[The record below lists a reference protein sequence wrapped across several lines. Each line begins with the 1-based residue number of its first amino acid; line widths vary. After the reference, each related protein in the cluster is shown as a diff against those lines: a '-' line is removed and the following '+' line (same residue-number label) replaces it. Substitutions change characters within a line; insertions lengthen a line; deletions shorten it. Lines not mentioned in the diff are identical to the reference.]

1 MRAPDN
7 KQQPFVGYTDAQWDA
22 IRESLGGIDL
32 DTTMVNVKWPFD
44 DLGVRSLRGLLQ
56 KLAWHSGETS
66 PLGKALTPK
75 QLAAKWQKEL
85 TKLRSAIDAV
95 ATFKFY
101 DAPPPWLPVSDR
113 TRARIATYDVV
124 RSAMAD
130 IIAEWQQ
137 RIDMLTTTDSL
148 SSANARKPH
157 IRYWKVLTRVCL
169 KVTGSVGPK
178 RRQRLR
184 RFLLACTPPDLFPET
199 AQELEQK
206 LDSFIN
212 NFFKSR

>member
-101 DAPPPWLPVSDR
+101 DAGDGGHNCRV
-113 TRARIATYDVV
+113 AATHRHVD
-124 RSAMAD
+124 D
-130 IIAEWQQ
+130 DGQPQQ
-137 RIDMLTTTDSL
+137 RQRAQAAHQILEGADAGVPEGHGQRRAKTTPT
-148 SSANARKPH
+148 SS
-157 IRYWKVLTRVCL
+157 
-169 KVTGSVGPK
+169 
-178 RRQRLR
+178 
-184 RFLLACTPPDLFPET
+184 
-199 AQELEQK
+199 
-206 LDSFIN
+206 
-212 NFFKSR
+212 